1 MGFKNIQENNFNFII
16 LHLLNLRIK
25 IFGLFPPF
33 YDFTMRTTKFY
44 SVLRV
49 GAGMTQFDAYLA
61 SLF

>member
-1 MGFKNIQENNFNFII
+1 MVQKVVFIKENQRAIFNSK
-16 LHLLNLRIK
+16 IK
-25 IFGLFPPF
+25 MFGLFPPF
-33 YDFTMRTTKFY
+33 LDFTIYMTKFY